1 MQTENAITN
10 LPEEKKTVLSWKV
23 ENNLPEADHLNCK
36 VFENDVFL
44 YDINVLKSDN
54 NNDAKAND
62 VIKTANV
69 LYNYISP
76 DGFAIAMED
85 FGTRQEADEYF
96 ESWKKGFERQGYYS
110 STQYG
115 RIQLDILNEC
125 CELSRYVEDED

>member
-1 MQTENAITN
+1 MQTDNLITAQT
-10 LPEEKKTVLSWKV
+10 EEKKTVLSWIV
-23 ENNLPEADHLNCK
+23 ETNLPEADQLICK
-36 VFENDVFL
+36 VFENDIFL
-44 YDINVLKSDN
+44 YNINVIKSEIN
-54 NNDAKAND
+54 RNAQANE

-69 LYNYISP
+69 LYNYVSP

-115 RIQLDILNEC
+115 RLQLDLLNEF
-125 CELSRYVEDED
+125 CELSRYVED